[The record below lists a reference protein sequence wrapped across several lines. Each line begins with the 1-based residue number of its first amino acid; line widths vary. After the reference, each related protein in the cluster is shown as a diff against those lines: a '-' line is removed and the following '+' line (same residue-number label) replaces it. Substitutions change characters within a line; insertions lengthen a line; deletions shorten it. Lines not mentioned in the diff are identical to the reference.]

1 MPKAV
6 TRLYLTEAD
15 VIEMLDMNL
24 ALEALDD
31 AFRALSA
38 GEVRNEPRH
47 RLSAGNGSMNFM
59 AATWPERGWAGHKS
73 YVSGDFRVMLYG
85 TNGEGLLAVIGA
97 GRMGQV
103 RTGAASGIGT
113 KYMARENSSSVG
125 IIGSGYQAET
135 QLEAVCAVR
144 DIKDVKVFSR
154 TAEKRER
161 FASTMSERLGVNVTA
176 VDSKESAA
184 EGMDILVA
192 VTSSVEPVIIGD
204 MIEPGMHINAAGNN
218 SWMKRELDTAA
229 IVKADLVACDDI
241 DQTKIECGEL
251 MRAVEVGHFA
261 WESLVRLDRI
271 VAGLRTARYS
281 DNDVTLFESQG
292 VAFEDIAVCGRLYEL
307 ALEQGIGTELPA

>member
-1 MPKAV
+1 MPEIK
-6 TRLYLTEAD
+6 RLFLTESD
-15 VIEMLDMNL
+15 VTQLLDMEL

-31 AFRALSA
+31 AFRARSS
-38 GEVRNEPRH
+38 GDVRNEPRK
-47 RLSAGNGSMNFM
+47 RIPTGNGSMNFM
-59 AATWPERGWAGHKS
+59 AASWASRGWAGHKS

-85 TNGEGLLAVIGA
+85 TNGEGLIAVLGA

-103 RTGAASGIGT
+103 RTGAASGIAT
-113 KYMARENSSSVG
+113 RYMAREDSSSIG

-144 DIKDVKVFSR
+144 DIKDVKVFSS

-161 FASTMSERLGVNVTA
+161 FASTMSERLAVNVIA
-176 VDSKESAA
+176 VDSKEAAA
-184 EGMDILVA
+184 EGMDVLVA
-192 VTSSVEPVIIGD
+192 VTSSVEPVITGD
-204 MIEPGMHINAAGNN
+204 MVEPGMHINAAGNN

-251 MRAVEVGHFA
+251 MKAAEAGHFA
-261 WESLVRLDRI
+261 WESLVGLDRI

-281 DNDVTLFESQG
+281 DDEITLFESQG

-307 ALEQGIGTELPA
+307 ALMRGVGVELPG

>member
-1 MPKAV
+1 MPEIK
-6 TRLYLTEAD
+6 RLFLTEAD
-15 VIEMLDMNL
+15 VTGLLDMEL

-31 AFRALSA
+31 AFRARSS
-38 GEVRNEPRH
+38 GDVRNEPRK
-47 RLSAGNGSMNFM
+47 RIPTGNGSMNFM
-59 AATWPERGWAGHKS
+59 AASWTSRGWAGHKS

-85 TNGEGLLAVIGA
+85 TNGEGLIAVLGA

-103 RTGAASGIGT
+103 RTGAASGIAT
-113 KYMARENSSSVG
+113 RYMAREDSSSVG

-161 FASTMSERLGVNVTA
+161 FASTMSERLGVNVIA
-176 VDSKESAA
+176 VDSKEAAA
-184 EGMDILVA
+184 EGMDVLVA
-192 VTSSVEPVIIGD
+192 VTNSVEPVITGD
-204 MIEPGMHINAAGNN
+204 MVEPGMHINAAGNN

-251 MRAVEVGHFA
+251 MRAAEVGHFA

-281 DNDVTLFESQG
+281 DDEITLFESQG

-307 ALEQGIGTELPA
+307 ALERSVGVELPG